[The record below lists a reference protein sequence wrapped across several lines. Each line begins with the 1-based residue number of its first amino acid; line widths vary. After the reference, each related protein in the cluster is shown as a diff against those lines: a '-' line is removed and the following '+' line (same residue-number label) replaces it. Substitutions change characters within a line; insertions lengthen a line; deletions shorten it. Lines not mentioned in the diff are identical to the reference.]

1 MRTVAVVHTSK
12 VSVEILQPP
21 DLSNEP
27 PPQCLLQV
35 FPLTA
40 ALHQRLIGLRNSLD
54 LLLQLK
60 REKRGGGVRIGG
72 EREEYRKGRR

>member
-40 ALHQRLIGLRNSLD
+40 ALHQRLIGL
-54 LLLQLK
+54 
-60 REKRGGGVRIGG
+60 
-72 EREEYRKGRR
+72 